1 MIAYI
6 GLLALVIAF
15 LLAIYGSVA
24 SLYGGLNKR
33 PALVESARNASVLVF
48 PFLTISVLALE
59 SEPVDPRL

>member
-33 PALVESARNASVLVF
+33 PDLVESARNA
-48 PFLTISVLALE
+48 SVLALE